1 MDAFNT
7 GSTTIIIP
15 PLTVIE
21 RQLQEDSMK
30 YGIKVLVGSQ
40 VGSEFRVFSK
50 PVHHFQLCALS
61 IDGPLAQMS
70 TEDFEAAMSRSRPQ
84 TSNPHICSV
93 EFLTSRKVSFGAI
106 LIVNGYR

>member
-1 MDAFNT
+1 
-7 GSTTIIIP
+7 
-15 PLTVIE
+15 
-21 RQLQEDSMK
+21 MK

-40 VGSEFRVFSK
+40 VCSEFRVFSK

-84 TSNPHICSV
+84 ILICSV

-106 LIVNGYR
+106 LIVDGYVSVHSQSYILPRKPKYPKTFY

>member
-1 MDAFNT
+1 MESRCWWGRRSVQNLGF
-7 GSTTIIIP
+7 
-15 PLTVIE
+15 
-21 RQLQEDSMK
+21 
-30 YGIKVLVGSQ
+30 
-40 VGSEFRVFSK
+40 FSK

-84 TSNPHICSV
+84 ILICSV

-106 LIVNGYR
+106 LIVDGYR

>member
-30 YGIKVLVGSQ
+30 YGIKVLLGSQ
-40 VGSEFRVFSK
+40 VCSEFRVFSK

-84 TSNPHICSV
+84 ILICSV
-93 EFLTSRKVSFGAI
+93 EFLTCRKVSFCAV
-106 LIVNGYR
+106 LIVHGYR

>member
-84 TSNPHICSV
+84 I
-93 EFLTSRKVSFGAI
+93 LIWVSFPRTGKMAFSC
-106 LIVNGYR
+106 LFFSSKVERSCG